1 MKYKAS
7 VKDFALLKT
16 LGKGGYGKVILVR
29 KKNQPDEGKLFAMK
43 SLKKATIVTSK
54 KDTDHTKAERNI
66 LGRIIEVENFFTN
79 SSETVR
85 HPYIVQLRYAFQTDG
100 KLYLILEY
108 CQGGELFMLMERQG
122 NFLEPM
128 AKFYLAQITLAVG
141 HLHSLGEIPHKA
153 LKIISF

>member
-66 LGRIIEVENFFTN
+66 LGNL
-79 SSETVR
+79 S
-85 HPYIVQLRYAFQTDG
+85 
-100 KLYLILEY
+100 
-108 CQGGELFMLMERQG
+108 
-122 NFLEPM
+122 FLSR
-128 AKFYLAQITLAVG
+128 VG
-141 HLHSLGEIPHKA
+141 TPNKGPFNL
-153 LKIISF
+153 